1 MPLYR
6 HTKVPPPPE
15 LGTKTIWQYLPRQ
28 SVRRVLLL
36 LLTLGAVLFIRSTG
50 GGAKVGGLLDFISGS
65 PGAGPASPTG
75 ADPAAPVYH
84 IKVTG
89 PQTPPPK
96 SAP

>member
-15 LGTKTIWQYLPRQ
+15 LGTKTLWQYLPRQ

-65 PGAGPASPTG
+65 PGRSGPASP

-84 IKVTG
+84 IKVTR
-89 PQTPPPK
+89 PPSPP
-96 SAP
+96 SAPSAP